1 MTSVSVALMLGCKE
15 TLMYKAPVQLAGVFV
30 LRNHFECAYEGGSF
44 AFLSIFDFLGFGSR

>member
-1 MTSVSVALMLGCKE
+1 
-15 TLMYKAPVQLAGVFV
+15 MYKAPVQLAGVFV